1 MAAKKLKRPKVGS
14 FELSAFF
21 AVKDLRFCSVLSV
34 NSVLKTAIGFG
45 QGSIRRGQTL
55 HFAIVFRKSC

>member
-34 NSVLKTAIGFG
+34 NSVLKDPIPIAG
-45 QGSIRRGQTL
+45 
-55 HFAIVFRKSC
+55 VFNTEDAENTET